1 MFHIKNFASNI
12 LCQLQ
17 PPPGVLALC
26 GEKEFMF
33 YLPIRQPHFQN
44 LRHLQVVFHTEH
56 NSICDP

>member
-1 MFHIKNFASNI
+1 MFHIKIFASNI

-17 PPPGVLALC
+17 PPGILAPC

-56 NSICDP
+56 DSTYDP